1 MSEVEPSGNA
11 GYSFGFSS
19 EPPKDPPMAS
29 FNQPSTVQAAS
40 TQQKISATGQAPA
53 PPLSPVGT
61 QSQVSQPQQS
71 AADSL
76 FGSANRKQN
85 KLDVRI
91 GKQRYCN
98 FRLQTICFCFFK
110 SEGRR
115 KVFDKIP
122 TFLIALKS

>member
-1 MSEVEPSGNA
+1 MEFPLKKSILSAPRKIKKEIAGVEFVSEVEPSGNA

-40 TQQKISATGQAPA
+40 AQQKISATGQAPA
-53 PPLSPVGT
+53 PPPLSPVGT
-61 QSQVSQPQQS
+61 QSQVSQPQQQS

-91 GKQRYCN
+91 G
-98 FRLQTICFCFFK
+98 
-110 SEGRR
+110 SS
-115 KVFDKIP
+115 V
-122 TFLIALKS
+122 IAIFVVR